1 MLSPKV
7 SRHHRQSLL
16 WGPGW
21 PVMWCVR
28 SLHRDQLFPGSENA
42 DLKRTLKGCQLPAY
56 WFLIIIWYDIYTVIQ
71 IYIHMIIYTHILYV
85 ILYNIPWTRKLHTDS
100 TFFTRT
106 FDFFGKISRLL
117 HFPRAFVDTRGKT
130 PKNGKECQR
139 TDGNL
144 YSDWCHTKLEDGNE
158 TPDSERSEPCGT
170 MSFFLIFPHTLRVE
184 STKYRQE
191 YNWKLV
197 LAVCQT
203 DFE

>member
-1 MLSPKV
+1 
-7 SRHHRQSLL
+7 
-16 WGPGW
+16 
-21 PVMWCVR
+21 
-28 SLHRDQLFPGSENA
+28 
-42 DLKRTLKGCQLPAY
+42 
-56 WFLIIIWYDIYTVIQ
+56 
-71 IYIHMIIYTHILYV
+71 MIIYTHILYV